1 MKKSLL
7 VIVSMLFSAAALAH
21 SGHTPFE
28 FAGVIEAA
36 KHHFTS
42 SYHIIAMLTISMA
55 FIVSAVVV
63 SKRKQVLTV
72 VLMVLGLAGS
82 MLGMGLL
89 LS

>member
-1 MKKSLL
+1 MKKYVLM
-7 VIVSMLFSAAALAH
+7 VISVMFSATAIAH

-28 FAGVIEAA
+28 FAGVIEVVR
-36 KHHFTS
+36 HYLSS
-42 SYHIIAMLTISMA
+42 SYHVVAMLVMSMA

-63 SKRKQVLTV
+63 SKRRQILTV
-72 VLMVLGLAGS
+72 VFMVLGLAGS

>member
-1 MKKSLL
+1 MKKSL
-7 VIVSMLFSAAALAH
+7 VVVVSMLFSAATLAH

-28 FAGVIEAA
+28 FSGVLEAA
-36 KHHFTS
+36 RHMFTN
-42 SYHIIAMLTISMA
+42 SYHIVVMLTISMA
-55 FIVSAVVV
+55 FIVSAVIV

>member
-1 MKKSLL
+1 
-7 VIVSMLFSAAALAH
+7 
-21 SGHTPFE
+21 
-28 FAGVIEAA
+28 
-36 KHHFTS
+36 
-42 SYHIIAMLTISMA
+42 MLTISMA
-55 FIVSAVVV
+55 FIVSAVIV